1 MMVTADS
8 REERWD
14 CLKDGH
20 DWESKEISANC
31 DTCSFKAGAGDWGM
45 CMPDAG
51 SECIQPTVRVK
62 ECRHCGAIQTEDG
75 LVVPSDFFDK
85 L

>member
-1 MMVTADS
+1 MMENTDNDQDK
-8 REERWD
+8 WD

-20 DWESKEISANC
+20 DWEFKEIPANC
-31 DTCSFKAGAGDWGM
+31 DTCSLKAGAGDWGM

-51 SECIQPTVRVK
+51 SECIQPTMRVK

>member
-1 MMVTADS
+1 MENTDNKKVKH
-8 REERWD
+8 D
-14 CLKDGH
+14 CMEYGH
-20 DWESKEISANC
+20 YWEDAEIPSHCNS
-31 DTCSFKAGAGDWGM
+31 CSFKAGPGDWGM

-51 SECIQPTVRVK
+51 SECIRPTVSVK
-62 ECRHCGAIQTEDG
+62 QCRHCGAIQTEDG

>member
-20 DWESKEISANC
+20 
-31 DTCSFKAGAGDWGM
+31 DWGM

>member
-1 MMVTADS
+1 MMVNADIK
-8 REERWD
+8 EGKWD

-20 DWESKEISANC
+20 DWESKEMSANC
-31 DTCSFKAGAGDWGM
+31 DTCSLKAGPGDWGM

-51 SECIQPTVRVK
+51 SECIQPTVQVK
-62 ECRHCGAIQTEDG
+62 VCRCCGAIQTEDG
-75 LVVPSDFFDK
+75 LILPPGGFAN